1 MSSMSRRLAT
11 LALLGSL
18 VVLLGWPLAAT
29 VLEACQAPRRLGRAL
44 TSLGLDDWALRIRRT
59 WNIEPEPASGTVLD
73 PAATARLLLET
84 GGMARPARLAVETL
98 ALVLMTEALV
108 LPLGILLALL
118 LFRTD
123 VWGRRLLLGMLGI
136 SAFVPLPLH
145 ATAWLGAIGNAG
157 RMQAIGLRPILVGR
171 TGAAIIHALAGLPWV
186 VFLAGVGLRTVEPEL
201 EEAAEFDMPA
211 GRIWR
216 KVTLRRGVGAI
227 AAAAVAV
234 AVLTAGD
241 MTVTDLLQVR
251 TYAEEAYIQFT
262 LGRGPADAA
271 LVSVP
276 PLIIL
281 GGAIVLAARSLVRAD
296 PARLAS
302 AFAPPRRW
310 KLGRWR
316 VALGALLLLLVGN
329 LVALPL
335 YSLVWRAGRVGGRAR
350 LGQLP
355 TWSLSGL
362 MGTLSF
368 AAAESWEPIRTS
380 LILAAAAA
388 TITAVLAWSLA
399 WVSRRSRAWQ
409 VLLLVTLALTLATP
423 GPVAGMALE
432 LAYRWFPPIYDS
444 PLIVILAQSL
454 RTLPYALLI
463 LWPALRILPGEL
475 LESAVLDGHGPW
487 GQLWYVVLPLSRRAL
502 AAAWCVA
509 FVLGFG
515 ELPATNLLQPPGIT
529 TITFRIWTLLHTG
542 VESHLAGVALVTL
555 AVLAIAAL
563 SAVFGLSLLLSW
575 DGPAADR
582 GGAAGKR

>member
-1 MSSMSRRLAT
+1 MSRMSRRLAA

-18 VVLLGWPLAAT
+18 VVLVGWPLAAT
-29 VLEACQAPRRLGRAL
+29 VLEACRAPQRLDRAL
-44 TSLGLDDWALRIRRT
+44 TSLGLDDWALRIRRV
-59 WNIEPEPASGTVLD
+59 WNIEPEPATGSVLD
-73 PAATARLLLET
+73 PAATARLLRET
-84 GGMARPARLAVETL
+84 WGLARPARLAVETL
-98 ALVLMTEALV
+98 SLVFMTAALV
-108 LPLGILLALL
+108 LPPGILLALL

-123 VWGRRLLLGMLGI
+123 TWGRGLLLGILGI
-136 SAFVPLPLH
+136 AAFVPLPLH
-145 ATAWLGAIGNAG
+145 ATAWLGALGNAG
-157 RMQAIGLRPILVGR
+157 RMQAIGLRPVLVGR
-171 TGAAIIHALAGLPWV
+171 TGAAIIHALACLPWV
-186 VFLAGVGLRTVEPEL
+186 VFLVGVGLRTIEPEL
-201 EEAAEFDMPA
+201 EESAELDMPA
-211 GRIWR
+211 GRVWG

-251 TYAEEAYIQFT
+251 TYAEEAYVQFT

-281 GGAIVLAARSLVRAD
+281 GGSIVLVARSLVRAD

-302 AFAPPRRW
+302 AFAPARLW

-316 VALGALLLLLVGN
+316 VAAGASLLLLVGN

-350 LGQLP
+350 LGQP
-355 TWSLSGL
+355 PAWSLAGL
-362 MGTLSF
+362 LGTLGF
-368 AAAESWEPIRTS
+368 AAAESWEPIQTS
-380 LILAAAAA
+380 LLLAAGAA
-388 TITAVLAWSLA
+388 TVTAALAWVLA
-399 WVSRRSRAWQ
+399 WVSRYSLAWQ
-409 VLLLVTLALTLATP
+409 VLLLATLALTLATP

-444 PLIVILAQSL
+444 PLIVVMAQSI

-487 GQLWYVVLPLSRRAL
+487 GQLWHVILPLSRRVL

-563 SAVFGLSLLLSW
+563 SAVLGLRLLLSS
-575 DGPAADR
+575 DR
-582 GGAAGKR
+582 